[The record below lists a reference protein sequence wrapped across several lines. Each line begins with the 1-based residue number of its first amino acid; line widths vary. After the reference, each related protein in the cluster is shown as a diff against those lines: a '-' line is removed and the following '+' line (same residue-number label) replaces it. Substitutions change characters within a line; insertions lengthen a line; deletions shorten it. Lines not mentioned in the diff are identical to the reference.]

1 VKMIRLIAL
10 ITIVALLAGC
20 GFGTK
25 QPVAGL
31 APQPPE
37 ALAAWGGPASVIAR
51 GDGNSYRVVKGP
63 SLAAE
68 AALELAAGGQGGL
81 EYWREATA
89 GSDMAVRGRLLFLST
104 QGAGRVKVA
113 ALDAAGQVL
122 ASVGWVYTG
131 PMPAAGGRTKWLDA
145 RYTANYV
152 GDWLEFNENIAGLF
166 AAQLPGL
173 GAPPARYRVSV
184 EVGQGQ
190 HALITSWNIGT
201 DPARTVSLSLP
212 AARLTATLGETVSV
226 VAEVENA
233 SGRPL
238 ENTVVEL
245 VEPYGYGLVA
255 GADKFQPVATLAP
268 GEKRRLVWQVKAQR
282 PDAVN
287 FGQPWPLAFAVNG
300 AVLPVKAAV
309 AVSDPRPGRVFYV
322 MTEDLEAI
330 DAAGYAV
337 AWGNADGWLQ
347 PQELVT
353 QMVTKAEKA
362 NSIAAKYGAK
372 WTHYIAWPLIRAA
385 EWAGGQSTSGLWPQ
399 AAAAVKRS
407 VREQAAA
414 GHEYALHL
422 HSDYDPY
429 LPGNV
434 LSYNPAVD
442 GLWADHLR
450 HGWAHSLGREGN
462 YNDYTSRTG
471 FLYSYQREMDEL
483 LAESGQGQLITSRVG
498 SFDFGNG
505 PASEAASIRTYR
517 KVGLW
522 GSSDAD
528 GNQGGIT
535 AGDWSRAIYL
545 TKPDDINS
553 PADDLKNIGLVEFRP
568 TPRDF
573 IGYDSQSAA
582 QMNDKVDAGMAYYK
596 AGSQVR
602 PGVHAIVGF
611 THVMFLMGEGG
622 WQATEGGQF
631 AALDA
636 HLAYLK
642 TRYVDQGL
650 LAFGTADEL
659 VRTYLDYYTPYP
671 VAVYGPRQAT
681 GWGVSEYPVVLL
693 GRDIPIDSAHPHT
706 VTLKYPLY
714 LRDSAYRISVL
725 KNGEP
730 IYSTWGLPTPANS
743 IAFTVDDG
751 QAKYSI
757 KVYHIKNVA
766 RLAAFLQAVKAKI
779 AGIGH

>member
-1 VKMIRLIAL
+1 MRMFRWVVPFAV
-10 ITIVALLAGC
+10 TLLLTGC
-20 GFGTK
+20 GLGARA
-25 QPVAGL
+25 PVAGL
-31 APQPPE
+31 AVEPPE
-37 ALAAWGGPASVIAR
+37 ALAAWGGPANINAK
-51 GDGNSYRVVKGP
+51 GEGNGYRVVKGP

-68 AALELAAGGQGGL
+68 AALELAAGGQGSL
-81 EYWREATA
+81 EYWREEPA
-89 GSDMAVRGRLLFLST
+89 GPDMIVRGRLLLLST
-104 QGAGRVKVA
+104 QGVGRVKVA
-113 ALDAAGQVL
+113 AFDAAGREIG
-122 ASVGWVYTG
+122 SVGWVYTG
-131 PMPAAGGRTKWLDA
+131 PLPAGDSHTKWLDA

-152 GDWLEFNENIAGLF
+152 GDWLTFNENIAGVF
-166 AAQLPGL
+166 AAQLPSVRG
-173 GAPPARYRVSV
+173 PASRYRISV

-190 HALITSWNIGT
+190 HALITAWDLGT
-201 DPARTVSLSLP
+201 DYTRAVSLSLP
-212 AARLTATLGETVSV
+212 SARLTAALGETVPLT
-226 VAEVENA
+226 AEVENV

-238 ENTVVEL
+238 ANVAVEL

-255 GADKFQPVATLAP
+255 GADRVQAVGTLAP
-268 GEKRRLVWQVKAQR
+268 GEKRRLAWQVKAQR

-287 FGQPWPLAFAVNG
+287 FGQPWPLAFTVNG
-300 AVLPVKAAV
+300 TAMPVKATV
-309 AVSDPRPGRVFYV
+309 AVNDPRPGRVFYV

-330 DAAGYAV
+330 DAAGYPV

-353 QMVTKAEKA
+353 QMVSKAEKV
-362 NSIAAKYGAK
+362 NGIAAKYGAK
-372 WTHYIAWPLIRAA
+372 WTHYIAWPLVRAA
-385 EWAGGQSTSGLWPQ
+385 EWAAGQSATGRWPEAV
-399 AAAAVKRS
+399 AAIKRS
-407 VREQAAA
+407 VREQASG

-450 HGWAHSLGREGN
+450 HGWAHSLGREGSF
-462 YNDYTSRTG
+462 NDYASRTG

-498 SFDFGNG
+498 SFDFGDG
-505 PASEAASIRTYR
+505 PASEAASIRTYHR
-517 KVGLW
+517 VGLW

-535 AGDWSRAIYL
+535 AADWGRAIYL

-553 PADDLKNIGLVEFRP
+553 PAVDLKNIGLVEFRP

-582 QMNDKVDAGMAYYK
+582 VMNAKADAGMAYYT
-596 AGSQVR
+596 AGGQVR

-611 THVMFLMGEGG
+611 THAMFVMGEGN
-622 WQATEGGQF
+622 WQAVEGGQF

-642 TRYVDQGL
+642 AGYVDSGL
-650 LAFGTADEL
+650 LTFATADEL
-659 VRTYLDYYTPYP
+659 VRAYLDYYAPCP
-671 VAVYGPRQAT
+671 VAVYGPRRAA
-681 GWGVSEYPVVLL
+681 GWGVSEYPVVIL
-693 GRDIPIDSAHPHT
+693 GRDIPIDAAHPHT
-706 VTLKYPLY
+706 VTMKYPLY

-730 IYSTWGLPTPANS
+730 ICSTWGLPTPANS
-743 IAFTVDDG
+743 ITFTVDDG
-751 QAKYSI
+751 KAQYSLKI
-757 KVYHIKNVA
+757 YHMRNVA
-766 RLAAFLQAVKAKI
+766 RLMAFWQAAKAKI